1 MFIVKIDDTKTR
13 RFSTRKSARSYSRR
27 AIRRGANFVAIFV
40 RANNDDASNE
50 TNENDVLAN
59 VYRARIDDATR
70 VRDFVRIDVNEFV
83 AYVRAINAREST
95 TKTSKKS

>member
-1 MFIVKIDDTKTR
+1 MFIVRIDDTKTR

-40 RANNDDASNE
+40 RANDDDATNE

-59 VYRARIDDATR
+59 VYRARIDDETR
-70 VRDFVRIDVNEFV
+70 VRSFVRIDVNEFR
-83 AYVRAINAREST
+83 AYVNAITRNENDAKSRK
-95 TKTSKKS
+95 TK